1 MKKLKIILLFSTLI
15 FIILYVYYK
24 NNNIISFYDENVTRI
39 EGIVTDIN
47 YFDDK
52 ISFVVKNKESILVN
66 DYNLISDIKLGDYVL
81 AEGIMKKPNTN
92 TNFNLFN
99 YKNYLLSK
107 NIHYTFTLDKLSVTK
122 NSNIFYKFKNLIL
135 DRLDSIDNSYLY
147 TLILADNR
155 IDDTIYES
163 YQTNGIS
170 HLFAVSGSHIALIS
184 FVLLFILNKFIKR
197 RKISYVIVSVFI
209 LFYMFLTGFSASV
222 VRSCLLF
229 TFMTIFKLF
238 NIKIK
243 AVYILYLISVI
254 LLIYNPYY
262 IYDIGFIYSF
272 TISFSLMLLSKKIS
286 NYSNY
291 FTKLFLI
298 SLIAFIVSIPITINN
313 NFSINLLS
321 PFLNI
326 IFVPIVSFIIFPLA
340 ILTLFIPYLNTM
352 FIFFINILEYLSEI
366 FYNHK
371 IELIFSHIPFYGIII
386 YYLVISM
393 LLYKQNKISI
403 FIFCF
408 MLFIHYNIKLFNKYP
423 IVTMIDV
430 GQGDSFIIEM
440 PHNKANILVDT
451 GGNLNYDIAKNILI
465 PFIKSKGIKEI
476 DYLIL
481 SHGDFDHM
489 GASENLINGFK
500 IKKVI
505 MNRGNNND
513 IELSFINL
521 LKKKKVEYEQI
532 SKKILNINGNNFY
545 FLNILNSEEEN
556 KDSLILYTK
565 LNGYKVLFMGDATIE
580 EEKVLLDTYNLEHV
594 DILKVGHHGSN
605 YSTSDD
611 LINAIN
617 PDYALISVSKNNYY
631 GHPSNRII
639 SLLDSYDTAKYQT
652 SIDGSVK
659 IVFSNKLQIYTC
671 LKGSLSD

>member
-15 FIILYVYYK
+15 ITFIYVYYK
-24 NNNIISFYDENVTRI
+24 NNNIVSLYDENVTSI

-52 ISFVVKNKESILVN
+52 ISFIVKDKENILVN
-66 DYNLISDIKLGDYVL
+66 DYNLISNIKLGDYIL
-81 AEGIMKKPNTN
+81 AEGIMKKPKTN

-107 NIHYTFTLDKLSVTK
+107 NIHYTFTLDKISVTS
-122 NSNIFYKFKNLIL
+122 NSNLFYKFKNLIL
-135 DRLDSIDNSYLY
+135 KRLDSINNSYLY

-155 IDDTIYES
+155 IDDTIYDT
-163 YQTNGIS
+163 YQTNGVS
-170 HLFAVSGSHIALIS
+170 HLFAVSGSHITLIS
-184 FVLLFILNKFIKR
+184 LVLLFILNKFIKR
-197 RKISYVIVSVFI
+197 RKISYVIVSIFI

-229 TFMTIFKLF
+229 VFITIFKLF

-243 AVYILYLISVI
+243 TVYILYLIFVI

-272 TISFSLMLLSKKIS
+272 TISFSLILLSKNIS

-291 FTKLFLI
+291 FTKLYYI
-298 SLIAFIVSIPITINN
+298 SLIAFVVSIPITINN

-321 PFLNI
+321 PFLNL
-326 IFVPIVSFIIFPLA
+326 IFVPMVSFIIFPLA
-340 ILTLFIPYLNTM
+340 ILTLFIPYINNVFL
-352 FIFFINILEYLSEI
+352 FFISILEYLSVLS
-366 FYNHK
+366 YNYK
-371 IELIFSHIPFYGIII
+371 IELFFSYIPLYGIII
-386 YYLVISM
+386 YYLLIGI
-393 LLYKQNKISI
+393 LLYKPNKITI
-403 FIFCF
+403 LIFCL

-430 GQGDSFIIEM
+430 GQGDSFLIEM
-440 PHNKANILVDT
+440 PHNRANILIDT
-451 GGNLNYDIAKNILI
+451 GGNINYDITKNILI
-465 PFIKSKGIKEI
+465 PFIKSRGIKEI

-500 IKKVI
+500 VNKVI
-505 MNRGNNND
+505 MNSGNNNE
-513 IELSFINL
+513 IELSLIDL
-521 LKKKKVEYEQI
+521 LKKRNVEYEQI
-532 SKKILNINGNNFY
+532 TNKILNINGNNFY

-565 LNGYKVLFMGDATIE
+565 LNGYRILFMGDATIE

-617 PDYALISVSKNNYY
+617 PKHALISVSKSNHY
-631 GHPSNRII
+631 GHPSNRVI

-659 IVFSNKLQIYTC
+659 IVFGNKMQIYTC
-671 LKGSLSD
+671 IKVSLSD

>member
-24 NNNIISFYDENVTRI
+24 NNNIVSFYDENVTRI

-403 FIFCF
+403 FIFCL

-489 GASENLINGFK
+489 GASGNLINGFK

>member
-24 NNNIISFYDENVTRI
+24 NNNIVSFYDENVTRI

-403 FIFCF
+403 FIFCL

-489 GASENLINGFK
+489 GASENLISGFK
-500 IKKVI
+500 INKVI

-617 PDYALISVSKNNYY
+617 PDYALISVSKSNYY
-631 GHPSNRII
+631 GHPSNRVI

>member
-1 MKKLKIILLFSTLI
+1 MKKLKIILLFST
-15 FIILYVYYK
+15 FIVAFIYVYYK
-24 NNNIISFYDENVTRI
+24 NNNIVSLYNENVTSI

-52 ISFVVKNKESILVN
+52 ISFTVKGKENLLVN
-66 DYNLISDIKLGDYVL
+66 DYNLISDIDLGDYIL
-81 AEGIMKKPNTN
+81 AEGIMKKPKTN

-107 NIHYTFTLDKLSVTK
+107 NIHYTFTLDKIKVTS
-122 NSNIFYKFKNLIL
+122 NSNLFYKFKNLIL
-135 DRLDSIDNSYLY
+135 KRLDSINNSYLY

-155 IDDTIYES
+155 IDDIV
-163 YQTNGIS
+163 YQTYQINGIS
-170 HLFAVSGSHIALIS
+170 HLFAVSGSHITLIS
-184 FVLLFILNKFIKR
+184 LVLLFILNKFIKR
-197 RKISYVIVSVFI
+197 RKISYVIVSIFI

-229 TFMTIFKLF
+229 VFITIFKLF

-243 AVYILYLISVI
+243 TVYILYLILVI

-291 FTKLFLI
+291 FTKLFFI

-321 PFLNI
+321 PFLNL
-326 IFVPIVSFIIFPLA
+326 IFVPMVSFIIFPLA
-340 ILTLFIPYLNTM
+340 ILTLFIPYINNIFL
-352 FIFFINILEYLSEI
+352 FFINILEYLSVLS
-366 FYNHK
+366 YNYK
-371 IELIFSHIPFYGIII
+371 IELIFSHIPLHGMII
-386 YYLVISM
+386 YYLVIGI
-393 LLYKQNKISI
+393 LLYKPNKITI
-403 FIFCF
+403 FIFC
-408 MLFIHYNIKLFNKYP
+408 LIIFIHYNIKLFNKYP

-430 GQGDSFIIEM
+430 GQGDSFLIEL

-451 GGNLNYDIAKNILI
+451 GGNINYDIAKNILI
-465 PFIKSKGIKEI
+465 PFIKSKGINKI
-476 DYLIL
+476 DYLVL
-481 SHGDFDHM
+481 SHGDYDHM
-489 GASENLINGFK
+489 GASENLINHFK
-500 IKKVI
+500 VNKVI
-505 MNRGNNND
+505 MNRGNNNE
-513 IELSFINL
+513 IELSLIAL
-521 LKKKKVEYEQI
+521 LKKKNIKYEQV
-532 SKKILNINGNNFY
+532 SKKKLNIIGNNFY

-565 LNGYKVLFMGDATIE
+565 LNGYRILFMGDATIE
-580 EEKVLLDTYNLEHV
+580 EEKALLDTYNFENV

-617 PDYALISVSKNNYY
+617 PDYALISVSKSNYY
-631 GHPSNRII
+631 GHPSNRVI
-639 SLLDSYDTAKYQT
+639 SLLDSNDTAKYQT

-659 IVFSNKLQIYTC
+659 MVFSNKIQIYTC
-671 LKGSLSD
+671 IKVSLSD